1 MRLIEES
8 TFRDKLYVFRDRHHA
23 GELLV
28 EKLKEYKSADAYV
41 LAIPA
46 GGVPVGYVISKSLKL
61 PLDVIIVRK
70 IHIPWNQEAGFGAI
84 TFDGIIIF
92 NERLLHI
99 LGLTKE
105 EIDHCIKIEG
115 EAIERRLKLLRGG
128 KPFPDITGRTTILVD
143 DGIASGYTMLSAV
156 ESVRRRGPKRIIVAV
171 PTGSESAIRLLEPWV
186 DEIVCLNIRTG
197 PVFAVAD
204 AYESWYDLTDEDVV
218 KILKMIV

>member
-1 MRLIEES
+1 MKLIEEAI
-8 TFRDKLYVFRDRHHA
+8 FRNRFYLFKDRYHA
-23 GELLV
+23 GELLA
-28 EKLKEYKSADAYV
+28 EKLKEYRGKDAYI

-46 GGVPVGYVISKSLKL
+46 GGVPVAYVISKSLGL
-61 PLDVIIVRK
+61 PLDVIVVRK

-92 NERLLHI
+92 NERLLQI
-99 LGLTKE
+99 LSLTEE
-105 EIDHCIKIEG
+105 EIDQCIKVER
-115 EAIERRLKLLRGG
+115 EAVERRLRSIRREG
-128 KPFPDITGRTTILVD
+128 PFPDIAGRTTILVD

-156 ESVRRRGPKRIIVAV
+156 KSVMRREPKKIVVAV

-204 AYESWYDLTDEDVV
+204 AYEFWYDLTDEDVV
-218 KILKMIV
+218 KILKMTA